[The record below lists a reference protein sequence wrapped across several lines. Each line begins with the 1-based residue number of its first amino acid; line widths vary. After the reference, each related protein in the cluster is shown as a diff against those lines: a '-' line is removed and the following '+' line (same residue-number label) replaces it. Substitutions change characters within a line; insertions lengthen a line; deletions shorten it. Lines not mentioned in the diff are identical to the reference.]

1 MKGELDIFRK
11 LVVMDRV
18 DIALLQAAFGA
29 GPEYVPFTARYAV
42 DLAGGTQCD
51 QRIRKPNLLMV
62 SKPQG
67 VLPLHDSYALVGLLH
82 AAREGSK
89 QWEFLTTEDYYDYRD
104 LQKFS
109 AAFIIPWDWAMVFNL
124 ELYRLGIPLLLP
136 ADRWMHTLIL
146 MVHVNMNEPRVWA
159 QKWHRRFS
167 QLFPGYWDMHE
178 LKHDHLGM
186 INSSVPGTVQ
196 NMADTSLWSLIAD
209 WFSTTEFKTLPYI
222 HRVDSIADL
231 MRQLHMLDTEL
242 ICLRMKRFNDR
253 LLHRVSRFYRG
264 LHAAVL
270 GHKVSQ

>member
-124 ELYRLGIPLLLP
+124 ELYRLGIP
-136 ADRWMHTLIL
+136 H
-146 MVHVNMNEPRVWA
+146 
-159 QKWHRRFS
+159 
-167 QLFPGYWDMHE
+167 LFPGYWDMHE